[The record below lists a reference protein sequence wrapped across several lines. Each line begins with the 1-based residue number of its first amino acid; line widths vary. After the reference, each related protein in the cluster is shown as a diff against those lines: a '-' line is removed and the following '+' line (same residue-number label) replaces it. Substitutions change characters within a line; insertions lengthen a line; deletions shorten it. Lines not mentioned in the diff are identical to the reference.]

1 MSKLTQQ
8 ISHLLRG
15 KTYFGDFIKTLIL
28 GFMCYII
35 GFFIIILQII
45 VFASIGID
53 GQGVAIIYY
62 VILMPIV
69 LIPIMMIYFLMLVF
83 IRFFVSKKN

>member
-1 MSKLTQQ
+1 MSKLAQQ
-8 ISHLLRG
+8 IGHLLRG
-15 KTYFGDFIKTLIL
+15 KTYLGDFIKTLIL

-35 GFFIIILQII
+35 GFVIIILQII

-69 LIPIMMIYFLMLVF
+69 LIPIMMIYFLILVF
-83 IRFFVSKKN
+83 IRLFV